1 MSRYK
6 LAVFDLDGT
15 ILNTLD
21 DLYDSVSEAL
31 RRSGFPLRTEDEVRM
46 ALGRGFQHLIH
57 ECVPEGTDPDREAET
72 LSDFEAVYAE
82 HCADKTR
89 PYDGVL
95 DAAAEIR
102 KAGVHTAVLSNKS
115 DEAVQALSDAYF
127 PGIFECLAGE
137 KPGIPR
143 KPEPDAV

>member
-31 RRSGFPLRTEDEVRM
+31 RKAGFPLQTEDEVRM

-57 ECVPEGTDPDREAET
+57 ECVPDGTDPDREAET
-72 LSDFEAVYAE
+72 LSNFEAVYAA

-89 PYDGVL
+89 PYDGIL

-102 KAGVHTAVLSNKS
+102 KSGVHTAVLSNK
-115 DEAVQALSDAYF
+115 
-127 PGIFECLAGE
+127 
-137 KPGIPR
+137 
-143 KPEPDAV
+143 